1 FGGRK
6 PVTPAYQALK
16 RGIDR
21 GKRRAELV
29 RDHGAEIPIKIRC
42 GPLPGQGRVEFL
54 GARLHQLLQ
63 MVAMIGNLPLGRPP
77 LGNVRNQQDHADD
90 ASAVTQRE
98 AAQVDIER
106 FRLIKWKER
115 LVQQSNSLALKG
127 IADRLL
133 DPVDLEEAGQLAQRG
148 TRGPVST
155 KVEQTFGGFV
165 PDRAAL

>member
-1 FGGRK
+1 
-6 PVTPAYQALK
+6 
-16 RGIDR
+16 
-21 GKRRAELV
+21 
-29 RDHGAEIPIKIRC
+29 
-42 GPLPGQGRVEFL
+42 
-54 GARLHQLLQ
+54 RLHQLLQ

-165 PDRAAL
+165 PDRAALIHIHSDDGFTTGTDQKLGKGLFLVEQASPLPCIADRQHKVN